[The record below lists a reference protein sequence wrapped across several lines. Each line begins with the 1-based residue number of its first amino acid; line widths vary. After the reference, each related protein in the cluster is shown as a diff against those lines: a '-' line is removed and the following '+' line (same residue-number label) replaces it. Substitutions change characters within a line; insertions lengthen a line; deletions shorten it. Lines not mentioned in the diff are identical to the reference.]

1 MPKSWRALLGLP
13 CKTRLAAAASAR
25 SHNGFC
31 LESALQVP
39 FNGDELILALV
50 SLIRATNPAMLRQG
64 PDGFTVGFE
73 SLENKQ
79 SLSADDVLLLKLRAA
94 LEGGAEATAY
104 DLELAAAEG
113 SRLAESLQRLES
125 LQQWSPDVLE
135 MSRKLRARLATVK

>member
-1 MPKSWRALLGLP
+1 M
-13 CKTRLAAAASAR
+13 
-25 SHNGFC
+25 
-31 LESALQVP
+31 LQVR

-64 PDGFTVGFE
+64 PDGFTVDFEGF
-73 SLENKQ
+73 ENKQ
-79 SLSADDVLLLKLRAA
+79 PLSADDLLLLKFRAA

-113 SRLAESLQRLES
+113 LRLAESLERLES

-135 MSRKLRARLATVK
+135 MSRRLRLRLAGMK